1 MNPKE
6 RVFQGIPV
14 SPGIAIGRAFV
25 LNRFGTNTVEVRDL
39 TTPEID
45 GEVERFMHAVELSR
59 QQLARIRAQVA
70 AAIDEMHAN
79 IFLAQA
85 EFLNDP
91 ELIDKTVKLIRRE
104 RKNAEYLFN
113 RTVTNWLHVLSG
125 LEDETFRARNSDIVD
140 VANRIQSNLAP
151 HRSTTDTTFPPNSV
165 LVATDLA
172 PSETTPLMGAH
183 IAGIALE
190 KGGATSHTAIMAKA
204 LEIPG
209 VVGVPDI
216 TSLVTHGC
224 VTIVDGQSGKVI
236 FDPTPETLAHYERQ
250 QNSFNAFEMELREL
264 RDLAAETVD
273 GYSVTLR
280 GNLELMEEAQHIA
293 GHGACG
299 VGLFRTEFLFMSVN
313 TVPTEEEQYKIYRQ
327 VLEHVKPHPV
337 VFRTLDFGGDKF
349 LGHSSTATRELNPFM
364 GQRAIRLCLS
374 NPEIFRTQLRAM
386 LRASAHGPTR
396 ILIPMISGVEEFR
409 EVKRHVRRA
418 KAELKME
425 KVPFD
430 SKVELGAMIEIPSA
444 AVVADDLAKE
454 CDFFSIGTNDLI
466 QYTLAV
472 DRGNEKVAYLYEPM
486 HPAVL
491 RLVRT
496 TVLAARK
503 NGIPVTVC
511 GEMAGDPMTAIL
523 LLGMGVDEL
532 SMSAVGIPQVKRLIR
547 SITLTEAKLLAEEV
561 FAQSTID
568 DIQKVVRRR
577 LKKYTSRDHRKLQ
590 VPHNW
595 PSSTGVNE
603 PSSLG
608 L

>member
-1 MNPKE
+1 MEPKE
-6 RVFQGIPV
+6 RVVQGIPV
-14 SPGIAIGRAFV
+14 SPGVAIGRAFV
-25 LNRFGTNTVEVRDL
+25 LNRFGTNTVELREL
-39 TTPEID
+39 RPEETD
-45 GEVERFMHAVELSR
+45 GEVARFRKAVEISR
-59 QQLARIRAQVA
+59 DQLGKIRSQVA
-70 AAIDEMHAN
+70 AAIDERHAD

-91 ELIDKTVKLIRRE
+91 ALIERTENAIRGE

-113 RTVTNWLHVLSG
+113 RTVTSWLDVLST

-140 VANRIQSNLAP
+140 VANRIQANLAP

-165 LVATDLA
+165 IVATDLA

-183 IAGIALE
+183 IGGIALE
-190 KGGATSHTAIMAKA
+190 KGGATSHTAIIAKA

-216 TSLVTHGC
+216 TGLVTHGAL
-224 VTIVDGQSGKVI
+224 VIVDGQTGKVI
-236 FDPTPETLAHYERQ
+236 IDPTPETLAYYEREQ
-250 QNSFNAFEMELREL
+250 ASFKTFEMELREL
-264 RDLAAETVD
+264 RELAAETID
-273 GYSVTLR
+273 GYSVTMR
-280 GNLELMEEAQHIA
+280 ANLELLEEAEHIC

-299 VGLFRTEFLFMSVN
+299 IGLFRTEFLFMNVL
-313 TVPTEEEQYKIYRQ
+313 TPPAEEQQFAIYKAVIEK
-327 VLEHVKPHPV
+327 VAPHPV

-349 LGHSSTATRELNPFM
+349 LTNAATTRELNPFM

-374 NPEIFRTQLRAM
+374 NPGMFRAQVRAM
-386 LRASAHGPTR
+386 LRASAFGPTR

-409 EVKRHVRRA
+409 EVKRHIRRA
-418 KAELKME
+418 KAELKFE
-425 KVPFD
+425 KIPYD
-430 SKVELGAMIEIPSA
+430 TKVQLGAMIEVPSA
-444 AVVADDLAKE
+444 AVVADDLARE

-491 RLVRT
+491 KLLKT

-511 GEMAGDPMTAIL
+511 GEMAADPMTAIL
-523 LLGMGVDEL
+523 LLGLGVDEL

-547 SITLTEAKLLAEEV
+547 SINLNEAKLLAEEV
-561 FAQSTID
+561 YSQSTIEGVH
-568 DIQKVVRRR
+568 KVVRKS
-577 LKKYTSRDHRKLQ
+577 LKKYASRDPRKQPSRPALEA
-590 VPHNW
+590 VPEL
-595 PSSTGVNE
+595 SDTSTIAI
-603 PSSLG
+603 
-608 L
+608 